1 MDQVRTVR
9 LYGSL
14 GTKFGRIHKVVANS
28 ASQAVQAL
36 THRCPGLGPWLVESK
51 DRGEGYAVFYG
62 NKNLRE
68 QDLEVLCAHDEDI
81 RIAPIILGSKNGGL
95 FNVIIGVV
103 LVVVGAVITY
113 FGGGIVGVPIMN
125 MGYAM
130 IIGGIV
136 QLLTPIPK
144 GRSSKDRADD
154 EANTYFNGPI
164 NVQAQGNCVQLQYG
178 ELIVGSAVISAGID
192 VRDDVYAPYNGPVSG
207 GGGGG
212 GDNQWTLEA

>member
-1 MDQVRTVR
+1 M
-9 LYGSL
+9 
-14 GTKFGRIHKVVANS
+14 
-28 ASQAVQAL
+28 
-36 THRCPGLGPWLVESK
+36 
-51 DRGEGYAVFYG
+51 
-62 NKNLRE
+62 
-68 QDLEVLCAHDEDI
+68 
-81 RIAPIILGSKNGGL
+81 GSKNGGV

-103 LVVVGAVITY
+103 LVVVGAVISY
-113 FGGGIVGVPIMN
+113 FGGGIGVPIMN
-125 MGYAM
+125 MGFAM
-130 IIGGIV
+130 IIGGVV

-144 GRSSKDRADD
+144 GKSSKDRADD
-154 EANTYFNGPI
+154 EASTYFNGPI